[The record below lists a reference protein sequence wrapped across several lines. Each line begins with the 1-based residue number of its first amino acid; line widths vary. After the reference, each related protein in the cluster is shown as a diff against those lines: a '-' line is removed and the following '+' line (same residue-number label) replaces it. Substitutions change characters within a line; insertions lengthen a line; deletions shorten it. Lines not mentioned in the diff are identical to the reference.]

1 MDPTPATTTA
11 TTREIAGRIAALHN
25 SEPAR
30 TQPVNM
36 VGTDEVRAFITRISQ
51 AKQAAVAQVLSLD

>member
-1 MDPTPATTTA
+1 MDPTPASTSA
-11 TTREIAGRIAALHN
+11 TTREVAGRIAALHN

-36 VGTDEVRAFITRISQ
+36 VGTEEVRAFIARISE
-51 AKQAAVAQVLSLD
+51 AKQAALAQVLSLD